1 VSGADPAPINPKF
14 SEAHRSAARLHNLF
28 FSTATF
34 GMLAMPDAGLLI
46 QQIREEQ
53 QVIIEFCDDAE
64 DQLEKNGKVIWSVK
78 PDC

>member
-1 VSGADPAPINPKF
+1 VSGAEPSPINPKF
-14 SEAHRSAARLHNLF
+14 SAAHVAAARLHNLF

-64 DQLEKNGKVIWSVK
+64 EQIEREGKVVWSVK

>member
-1 VSGADPAPINPKF
+1 VSGVDPAPINPRF
-14 SEAHRSAARLHNLF
+14 SAAHIAAARLHNLF

-64 DQLEKNGKVIWSVK
+64 EQIEREGKVVWSVK